1 MDVQRWW
8 NTFWLIPIVLIWT
21 STSQAV
27 VSFIRKGSGVYSVVD
42 PVTEAAST
50 LVSAQPSLRER
61 ERKCAANCNLPL
73 HGSVIWFTHL
83 SLPWLRVG
91 WLISS
96 LIPINDAHCTS
107 SSSDDHKDCFPPQKA
122 LACSRSSGCFDHKP
136 GIMGV
141 FFLIGRPDLKVF
153 FSHRSIFFLCVYPA
167 IHMQR
172 IYYRSNQRWN
182 SGEHERQFIHNL
194 RPAVLRVNSLQLNSV
209 HITAGACSTFGI
221 LHATKLLPL
230 VGRGLWSPPCTC
242 RISVWTVEQ
251 AVQLRGSP

>member
-1 MDVQRWW
+1 MVEY
-8 NTFWLIPIVLIWT
+8 VLINSHSSHLDQHVSGRRFFHSERVRGLLSSWSGHRSCFDT
-21 STSQAV
+21 S
-27 VSFIRKGSGVYSVVD
+27 F
-42 PVTEAAST
+42 ST
-50 LVSAQPSLRER
+50 TFTKRER

-91 WLISS
+91 WLVSS

-153 FSHRSIFFLCVYPA
+153 F
-167 IHMQR
+167 
-172 IYYRSNQRWN
+172 
-182 SGEHERQFIHNL
+182 
-194 RPAVLRVNSLQLNSV
+194 
-209 HITAGACSTFGI
+209 
-221 LHATKLLPL
+221 LP
-230 VGRGLWSPPCTC
+230 S
-242 RISVWTVEQ
+242 
-251 AVQLRGSP
+251 